1 LGQTRS
7 RLWLLVPA
15 LLLFAG
21 LWVFLYKDALF
32 SKPSAIGNAIGRD
45 LPYSRLLRKDG
56 QETTLRA
63 ALRESFEKSPQI
75 EHILISFWAT
85 WCAPC
90 VAELP
95 ILQEKRPLYVSK
107 GLEIQLINFDGAH
120 TSEDQAKVLGWLEDH
135 APVLSTLFDPQDL
148 LIQGLEISA
157 LPFNAVVDRNL
168 KWVWGDYGTLD
179 FEKIEEEFIY
189 RSAK

>member
-1 LGQTRS
+1 MGQARS
-7 RLWLLVPA
+7 RLWLLATA

-21 LWVFLYKDALF
+21 LWVFLFRGALF
-32 SKPSAIGNAIGRD
+32 SQPSPFESAIARD
-45 LPYSRLLRKDG
+45 IPDSLLLRKDG
-56 QETTLRA
+56 QETTLRT
-63 ALRESFEKSPQI
+63 ALRESFDGSPQV
-75 EHILISFWAT
+75 EHILLSFWAT

-90 VAELP
+90 VAEIP
-95 ILQEKRPLYVSK
+95 TLQVKRPLYLSK

-120 TSEDQAKVLGWLEDH
+120 TSEDRAKVKGWLDEH
-135 APVLSTLFDPQDL
+135 APVLSTLFDPKDL

-179 FEKIEEEFIY
+179 FEKIEKEFIY
-189 RSAK
+189 RPAK